1 MMFISLIALKVSDP
15 KTMVIWSYK
24 ESDLLQQMILEGEVD
39 FEMLF
44 DEDEIAVLHNGAM
57 VLGSGEELDL
67 PDLFDIVQPVP
78 FIKMKSNA
86 VLFYVEPRNN

>member
-1 MMFISLIALKVSDP
+1 MMFISLMALKVSDP

-44 DEDEIAVLHNGAM
+44 DKDEIAVLHNGVM
-57 VLGSGEELDL
+57 MLGSGEELEL

-78 FIKMKSNA
+78 FIEMKSNA

>member
-1 MMFISLIALKVSDP
+1 MMFISLIALKVFDP

-24 ESDLLQQMILEGEVD
+24 ESDLLQQMIFDGEVD
-39 FEMLF
+39 FEQLF

-57 VLGSGEELDL
+57 LLSSGEELDL

-78 FIKMKSNA
+78 FIEMKSNA